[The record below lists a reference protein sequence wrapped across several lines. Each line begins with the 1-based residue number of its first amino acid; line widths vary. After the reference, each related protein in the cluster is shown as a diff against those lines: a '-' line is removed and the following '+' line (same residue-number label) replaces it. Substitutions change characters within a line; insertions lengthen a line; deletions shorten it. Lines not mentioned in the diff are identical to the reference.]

1 MEESVELRVAEALQN
16 DVGRGLIRID
26 SRARKMIDVTTGDIV
41 ELKGKKNTAAVVWQ
55 AHPQD
60 DGLNIIRMDGY
71 LRNNAGVALGDKII
85 LRKAHL
91 KEAKKVV
98 LTPSQQMKY
107 SPNFDQYIKKKLIG
121 RALSRGDTI
130 FVGVLGTSFP
140 LTAAVVQ
147 PQGIAIINEAT
158 EFVLKTEPMK
168 ETSKIARISYEDIG
182 GIKDEVQK
190 IREMVELPMRHPELF
205 EKLGIE
211 APKGVLIHGPPGCGK
226 TLLARAVASES
237 DANFINIAGPE
248 LVSKFVGE
256 SEERLRQLFVD
267 AEENAPSII
276 FMDEIDAIAPKRE
289 EVTGEVERR
298 MVSQLLTLLD
308 GLKTRGQVIVIGA
321 TNRPNALDPALRR
334 PGRFDRELEIGVPDK
349 NARKEILQIHTRS
362 MPLFDWNSAV
372 AAKEIGAVIKNITE
386 EKIDSRKSEFEKEI
400 KTLFK
405 RKEEAE
411 KELGPLKREEEKLSK
426 EIEGADK
433 KFDSNT
439 SNIIIQNLKEK
450 LGALITGRSQK
461 EESLKSI
468 IEEKKKITEEL
479 ERIKKYNQT
488 VRKNIAN
495 LKKISKELPDLENRL
510 SIEYNKFEDLIRTR
524 DLRKDSDP
532 RQFFYEIEEKNLRE
546 KLSES
551 TDVILQQLILLGVIP
566 PVKMNSI
573 KETIVEKSVERLKE
587 ELANITYG
595 FTGADLTLLTKEAA
609 MKSLRRIL
617 PEIDLDQN
625 YIPPKVLES
634 LRVTRDDFFKAL
646 REIQPS
652 ALREVFVEVP
662 NVRWSDIGGLDE
674 LKNELTEAV
683 ELPLKKP
690 EVFTKMGIRPVRG
703 ILLVGLPGT
712 GKTLC
717 AKAVAT
723 ESDANFISI
732 KGPEILSKWVGESE
746 KAIREIFRKARMAAP
761 SIVFIDEIDAIASIR
776 SSGDQG
782 SRVGERVVNALLTEM
797 DGLQNLKNVVVI
809 AATNRP
815 DIIDKALMRP
825 GRFDKILHISTAD
838 EKTRAA
844 IFKVHT
850 KDMPLGEVDLAD
862 FAKRTEGYTGA
873 DIEGLCREAGMNAI
887 RAESDKVLPEHFEN
901 AFKTLKPAANKSN
914 RESLKKFSENTGTMF
929 R

>member
-1 MEESVELRVAEALQN
+1 MEDTVELRVAEALQN
-16 DVGRGLIRID
+16 DVGRGLVRMD
-26 SRARKMIDVTTGDIV
+26 SRARKVLDITTGDIV
-41 ELKGKKNTAAVVWQ
+41 ELRGKKTTAAVVWQ

-60 DGLNIIRMDGY
+60 EGLNIIRMDGY
-71 LRNNAGVALGDKII
+71 LRNNAGVALGDKLII
-85 LRKAHL
+85 RKAQL

-98 LTPSQQMKY
+98 LAPSQPMKY
-107 SPNFDQYIKKKLIG
+107 SPNFDQYIKKKLVG
-121 RALSRGDTI
+121 RAISRGDTI
-130 FVGVLGTSFP
+130 FIGVLGTSFP
-140 LTAAVVQ
+140 LTAGVVQ

-158 EFVLKTEPMK
+158 ELVLKTEPIK

-211 APKGVLIHGPPGCGK
+211 PPKGVLIHGPPGCGK

-237 DANFINIAGPE
+237 EANFINIAGPE

-256 SEERLRQLFVD
+256 SEERLRQIFKD

-349 NARKEILQIHTRS
+349 NARKEVLQIHTRS
-362 MPLFDWNSAV
+362 MPL
-372 AAKEIGAVIKNITE
+372 
-386 EKIDSRKSEFEKEI
+386 
-400 KTLFK
+400 
-405 RKEEAE
+405 
-411 KELGPLKREEEKLSK
+411 
-426 EIEGADK
+426 AD
-433 KFDSNT
+433 DV
-439 SNIIIQNLKEK
+439 
-450 LGALITGRSQK
+450 
-461 EESLKSI
+461 SL
-468 IEEKKKITEEL
+468 
-479 ERIKKYNQT
+479 
-488 VRKNIAN
+488 
-495 LKKISKELPDLENRL
+495 D
-510 SIEYNKFEDLIRTR
+510 
-524 DLRKDSDP
+524 
-532 RQFFYEIEEKNLRE
+532 
-546 KLSES
+546 
-551 TDVILQQLILLGVIP
+551 
-566 PVKMNSI
+566 
-573 KETIVEKSVERLKE
+573 

-595 FTGADLTLLTKEAA
+595 FTGADLTSLTKEAA

-625 YIPPKVLES
+625 FIPPKVLEN
-634 LRVTRDDFFKAL
+634 LRVTREDFFNAL

-662 NVRWSDIGGLDE
+662 NVRWADIGGLE
-674 LKNELTEAV
+674 GLKSELTEAV

-690 EVFTKMGIRPVRG
+690 EVFTKMGIRPVKG
-703 ILLVGLPGT
+703 IMLVGLPGT

-761 SIVFIDEIDAIASIR
+761 SVVFIDEIDSIASMR
-776 SSGDQG
+776 GSGDNG

-815 DIIDKALMRP
+815 DIVDRALLRP
-825 GRFDKILHISTAD
+825 GRFDKILQIPNPD
-838 EKTRAA
+838 EKTRLE

-850 KDMPLGEVDLAD
+850 KDMPLAEVDLKT
-862 FAKRTEGYTGA
+862 FATKSEGYTGA
-873 DIEGLCREAGMNAI
+873 DIEGICREAGMNAI
-887 RAESDKVLPEHFEN
+887 RAESEKVTQDHFDKAFE
-901 AFKTLKPAANKSN
+901 AIKPAVNKDN
-914 RESLKKFSENTGTMF
+914 KESIKKFSENADSMF